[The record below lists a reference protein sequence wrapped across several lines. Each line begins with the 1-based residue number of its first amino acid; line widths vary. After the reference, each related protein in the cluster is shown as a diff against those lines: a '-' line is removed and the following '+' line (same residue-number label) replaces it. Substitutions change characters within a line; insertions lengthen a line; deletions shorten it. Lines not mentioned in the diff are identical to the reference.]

1 MTGEPQGRQPRWPL
15 LPMAALVALVAA
27 GCDLGLPSPITEEG
41 DNVTRLW
48 SVFTILALAIVALI
62 ICLIGVVVIR
72 YRRGQRDDIPS
83 QRQYNFPLEITYTII
98 PLVIVGVL
106 FGLTVPAQQN
116 LESKDGE
123 ADVYVEVVG
132 FQWQW
137 QFRYFEDES
146 YQGDP
151 QIVVSGSPEQIP
163 ELVLPVDATVRF
175 RLIAQDVIHSFW
187 VPEFLEKR
195 DLIPGA
201 ETDVSPGIDNVVQ
214 VETIET
220 GEWTGR
226 CAEYCGLQHAYM
238 DFELRIVDE
247 SEWQSWSSQAGDTGG
262 EEPT

>member
-1 MTGEPQGRQPRWPL
+1 MTGEPHERRPRWLVPSL
-15 LPMAALVALVAA
+15 SALTAVVIS
-27 GCDLGLPSPITEEG
+27 GCDLGLPSPITREG
-41 DNVTRLW
+41 ENVTRLW

-62 ICLIGVVVIR
+62 IGLIVVVVIR
-72 YRRGQRDDIPS
+72 YRRGHRDDIPS
-83 QRQYNFPLEITYTII
+83 QRQYNFPLEITYTVI

-106 FGLTVPAQQN
+106 FGLTIPVQEN
-116 LESKDGE
+116 LGSKEGA

-146 YQGDP
+146 YEGDP
-151 QIVVSGSPEQIP
+151 RIVVSGSPEQVP
-163 ELVLPVDATVRF
+163 VLVLPVDATVRF
-175 RLIAQDVIHSFW
+175 RLVAQDVIHSFW

-201 ETDVSPGIDNVVQ
+201 ETDVSPGIDNVVE
-214 VETIET
+214 VETTET

-238 DFELRIVDE
+238 DFELRVVDE
-247 SEWQSWSSQAGDTGG
+247 AEWQSWSSEAADATG
-262 EEPT
+262 EEGT